1 MIEKVLDIVSIR
13 LVREGSIPYE
23 KAGVK
28 KELITSPKEAV
39 KFTIPFFEEADREKI
54 LCMCMS
60 SSGEPV
66 NISLVAIGGIAQCG
80 VSIPDLLKTAI
91 LCNSPGMLLFHNY
104 PSGSTKP
111 SEEDLQITNRVEAA
125 CKIMGIKLLDHIIVG
140 DNGEYFSFKEENI
153 LKGDEKV

>member
-1 MIEKVLDIVSIR
+1 MIEKALDIVSIR

-23 KAGVK
+23 KAGLK
-28 KELITSPKEAV
+28 KEYITSPKEAV
-39 KFTIPFFEEADREKI
+39 NFTAPFFEDSDREKI
-54 LCMCMS
+54 VCMCMS

-91 LCNSPGMLLFHNY
+91 LCNAPGMVLFHNH

-111 SEEDLQITNRVEAA
+111 SEEDYLITNRVKDA

-140 DNGEYFSFKEENI
+140 EDGGYFSFMEENI
-153 LKGDEKV
+153 LKGDEKI